1 MHKGT
6 RLMRTVVAGLWVAS
20 AACASV
26 PSRAG
31 DGNGGTTSTAD
42 NGRSG
47 GVSRENFDPGARPQD
62 DFYQYVNGLWL
73 ERTTIPADR
82 SELGSFS
89 VLGMQAEAHLRSI
102 IDSVAALREPA
113 GTDAQKVG
121 DLYRS
126 FMDTATIE
134 ALGVTPLALDLERI
148 RALRSH
154 DELPALFAALRRYG
168 VQVPFG
174 FFVSQDQKQANRYIV
189 MLSQSGLGMPDR
201 DYYLRGD
208 ARFAGVRTA
217 YMAYIQRLLQLVG
230 EPDAAVRARQVMAL
244 ETSLAEAQWD
254 RARNRDRDATYN
266 RMSLAALDTLAPD
279 FSFRAFLDSAGVRAA
294 RQVVVRQP
302 DYLQKMD
309 RILADTPIDTWRA
322 YLLFKT
328 TNAAA
333 PFLSTPFVQA
343 DFAFHG
349 RALRGIRRDRPR
361 WKRGVDVV
369 SGSLGDVLG
378 RLYVERYFSPEA
390 KARMDRLVGNVLE
403 AFRQG
408 IDSLQWMSPATKAE
422 ALAKLAKF
430 TPRIGYP
437 DRWQDYSGLD
447 IEPGDLMG
455 NMRRTAEREYRR
467 MIERLGRPVDR
478 PEWRMR
484 PYTVNAYY
492 SPTRN
497 EIVFPAAILQ
507 PPFFNPDADD
517 AVNYG
522 AIGAVIGHE
531 ISHGFDDQGRKS
543 DGDGNLR
550 DWWTDADARAF
561 DARAQQLVD
570 QYDRF
575 NPIDS
580 LHVNGRLTL
589 GENIGDL
596 SGLTVAHRAYVIS
609 LGGKAAPV
617 INGLTGD
624 QRFFIGWAQ
633 IWRRRYRPEELRNRL
648 LTDPHAPSRY
658 RVNGT
663 LANMDEFYA
672 AFGVRPGDA
681 MYLPPDARVKIW

>member
-1 MHKGT
+1 VEENAVAPPSDH
-6 RLMRTVVAGLWVAS
+6 AGLI
-20 AACASV
+20 
-26 PSRAG
+26 
-31 DGNGGTTSTAD
+31 
-42 NGRSG
+42 SG
-47 GVSRENFDPGARPQD
+47 IARENFDPGVRPQD
-62 DFYQYVNGLWL
+62 DFYQYVDGLWL

-89 VLGMQAEAHLRSI
+89 VLAVQAEGHLRAI
-102 IDSVAALREPA
+102 IDSVAALHAQA
-113 GTDAQKVG
+113 GTDDQKVG

-134 ALGVTPLALDLERI
+134 ALGATPLAPELARI
-148 RALRSH
+148 RALRAH
-154 DELPALFAALRRYG
+154 AGLPALFAALRPYG
-168 VQVPFG
+168 VQEPFG
-174 FFVSQDQKQANRYIV
+174 FAVSQDQKQSDRNIV
-189 MLSQSGLGMPDR
+189 LLSQSGLGMPDR

-208 ARFAGVRTA
+208 AKFAAVRTA
-217 YMAYIQRLLQLVG
+217 YVAYIQRLLDLVG
-230 EPDAAVRARQVMAL
+230 EPDAAAQARRVMAL

-266 RMSLAALDTLAPD
+266 PMSVADLDAHTPD
-279 FSFRAFLDSAGVRAA
+279 FSFRTFLDSAGVSAA
-294 RQVVVRQP
+294 QKVVVRQP

-309 RILADTPIDTWRA
+309 TILVATPIDTWRA
-322 YLLFKT
+322 YLVFKMAA
-328 TNAAA
+328 AAA
-333 PFLSTPFVQA
+333 PFLSSPFVQA
-343 DFAFHG
+343 DFAFRG
-349 RALRGIRRDRPR
+349 RTLRGIRQERPR
-361 WKRGVDVV
+361 WKEGVDVV

-378 RLYVERYFSPEA
+378 RLYVERHFSPEA
-390 KARMDRLVGNVLE
+390 KQRMDRLVGNLLE

-408 IDSLQWMSPATKAE
+408 IDSLEWMSPATKAE
-422 ALAKLAKF
+422 ARAKLAKF
-430 TPRIGYP
+430 TPKIGYP
-437 DRWQDYSGLD
+437 DRWQDYSDLD
-447 IEPGDLMG
+447 IQPGDLMG
-455 NMRRTAEREYRR
+455 NVRRSAQRGYRR
-467 MIERLGRPVDR
+467 MIDRLDQPVDR
-478 PEWRMR
+478 HEWMMR

-507 PPFFNPDADD
+507 PPFFNPAADD

-550 DWWTDADARAF
+550 DWWTEADAHAF
-561 DARAQQLVD
+561 DARARRLVA

-575 NPIDS
+575 NPIDD

-609 LGGKAAPV
+609 LGGKPAPV
-617 INGLTGD
+617 IDGMTGD

-633 IWRRRYRPEELRNRL
+633 IWRRKYRPEELRNRL
-648 LTDPHAPSRY
+648 LTDPHSPSRY
-658 RVNGT
+658 RVNGP

-672 AFGVRPGDA
+672 AFGVRRGDA
-681 MYLPPDARVKIW
+681 MYLPPDARVSIW

>member
-1 MHKGT
+1 
-6 RLMRTVVAGLWVAS
+6 VAGLWVAS

-31 DGNGGTTSTAD
+31 DGTGGTTSTAD

>member
-1 MHKGT
+1 
-6 RLMRTVVAGLWVAS
+6 MRTVVAGLCVAS

-26 PSRAG
+26 PSRAV
-31 DGNGGTTSTAD
+31 DGNGGTTSSAD
-42 NGRSG
+42 NGRGG
-47 GVSRENFDPGARPQD
+47 GVSRENFDPGVRPQD

-82 SELGSFS
+82 PELGSFS

-154 DELPALFAALRRYG
+154 DELPALFAALRRCG

-174 FFVSQDQKQANRYIV
+174 FFVSQDQKQADRYIV

-266 RMSLAALDTLAPD
+266 RMSLAALDTLVPD
-279 FSFRAFLDSAGVRAA
+279 FSFRTFLDSAGVRAA

-302 DYLQKMD
+302 DYLRKMD

-390 KARMDRLVGNVLE
+390 KARMDRLVGNLLE

-484 PYTVNAYY
+484 PYAVNAYY

-633 IWRRRYRPEELRNRL
+633 IWRRKYRPEELRNRL